1 MGRKELGE
9 VIAIMLDVMPGKI
22 SEKDIAIIM
31 VNFIVNKKMANNWP
45 LINEYIENGLVEYL
59 VSQAVEND
67 MNGQLIQDAV
77 KDAND
82 FLEGIVN
89 GAG

>member
-1 MGRKELGE
+1 MDRKELGE

-22 SEKDIAIIM
+22 SDKDISIIM
-31 VNFIVNKKMANNWP
+31 VNFIINKKMANHWP
-45 LINEYIENGLVEYL
+45 AINGYIENGLVEYL
-59 VSQAVEND
+59 VSKAIEND

-89 GAG
+89 DAG

>member
-1 MGRKELGE
+1 MNRKELGE
-9 VIAIMLDVMPGKI
+9 VIAIMLDVMPGNI
-22 SEKDIAIIM
+22 SEKDISIIM
-31 VNFIVNKKMANNWP
+31 VNFIINKKMANHWP
-45 LINEYIENGLVEYL
+45 LINEYIENGLVQYL

-89 GAG
+89 GV

>member
-45 LINEYIENGLVEYL
+45 AINGYIENGLVEYL
-59 VSQAVEND
+59 VSKAIEND

>member
-1 MGRKELGE
+1 MDREGLGE
-9 VIAIMLDVMPGKI
+9 VIAIMLDVMPGNI
-22 SEKDIAIIM
+22 SEKDISIIM
-31 VNFIVNKKMANNWP
+31 VNFIINKKMANHWP

-59 VSQAVEND
+59 VSKAVEND

-82 FLEGIVN
+82 FLKGIVN
-89 GAG
+89 ET

>member
-1 MGRKELGE
+1 MNREELGE

-22 SEKDIAIIM
+22 SDKDISIII
-31 VNFIVNKKMANNWP
+31 VNFMINKKMANHWP
-45 LINEYIENGLVEYL
+45 VINGYIENGLVEYL
-59 VSQAVEND
+59 VSKAVEND
-67 MNGQLIQDAV
+67 MNSQLVQDAV

-89 GAG
+89 DV

>member
-22 SEKDIAIIM
+22 SDKDIAIIM
-31 VNFIVNKKMANNWP
+31 VNFIVNKKMANHWP
-45 LINEYIENGLVEYL
+45 AINGYIENGLVEYL
-59 VSQAVEND
+59 VSKAIEND

-89 GAG
+89 DV

>member
-1 MGRKELGE
+1 MNRKELSE

-22 SEKDIAIIM
+22 SDKDIAIIM
-31 VNFIVNKKMANNWP
+31 VNFIVNKKMANHWP
-45 LINEYIENGLVEYL
+45 AINGYIENGLVEYL
-59 VSQAVEND
+59 VSKAIEND

-89 GAG
+89 DV

>member
-1 MGRKELGE
+1 MDREGLGE

-22 SEKDIAIIM
+22 SEKDISIIM
-31 VNFIVNKKMANNWP
+31 VNFIINKKMANHWP
-45 LINEYIENGLVEYL
+45 LINEYIENGLVQYL

-82 FLEGIVN
+82 FLKGIVN
-89 GAG
+89 ET

>member
-1 MGRKELGE
+1 MNREELGE
-9 VIAIMLDVMPGKI
+9 VVAIMLDTMPNNI
-22 SEKDIAIIM
+22 SEKDIAIII
-31 VNFIVNKKMANNWP
+31 VNFIINKKMANHWP
-45 LINEYIENGLVEYL
+45 IINECIENGLVDFL

-77 KDAND
+77 QDADD

>member
-1 MGRKELGE
+1 MDREGLGE
-9 VIAIMLDVMPGKI
+9 VIAIMLDVMPGNI
-22 SEKDIAIIM
+22 SEKDISIIM
-31 VNFIVNKKMANNWP
+31 VNFIINKKMANHWP

-82 FLEGIVN
+82 FLKGICN
-89 GAG
+89 GT

>member
-1 MGRKELGE
+1 MNRKELGE

-22 SEKDIAIIM
+22 SDKDISIIM
-31 VNFIVNKKMANNWP
+31 VNFIINKKMANHWP

-77 KDAND
+77 QDADD

-89 GAG
+89 DAG

>member
-1 MGRKELGE
+1 MDREGLGE
-9 VIAIMLDVMPGKI
+9 VIAIMLDVMPGNI
-22 SEKDIAIIM
+22 SEKDISIIM
-31 VNFIVNKKMANNWP
+31 VNFIINKKMANHWP

-82 FLEGIVN
+82 FLKGICN

>member
-1 MGRKELGE
+1 MNRKELGE

-22 SEKDIAIIM
+22 SDKDISIIM
-31 VNFIVNKKMANNWP
+31 VNFIINKKMANHWP
-45 LINEYIENGLVEYL
+45 AINGYIENGLVEYL
-59 VSQAVEND
+59 VSKAIEND
-67 MNGQLIQDAV
+67 MNGEVSQDAV

-89 GAG
+89 DV

>member
-1 MGRKELGE
+1 MDREGLGE
-9 VIAIMLDVMPGKI
+9 VIAIMLDVMPGNI
-22 SEKDIAIIM
+22 SEKDISIIM
-31 VNFIVNKKMANNWP
+31 VNFIINKKMANHWP

-82 FLEGIVN
+82 FLKGIVN
-89 GAG
+89 GV

>member
-1 MGRKELGE
+1 MNREELGE

-22 SEKDIAIIM
+22 SDKDISIII
-31 VNFIVNKKMANNWP
+31 VNFMINKKMANHWP
-45 LINEYIENGLVEYL
+45 VINGYIENGLVEYL
-59 VSQAVEND
+59 VSKAIEND

-89 GAG
+89 ET

>member
-1 MGRKELGE
+1 MDREGLGE
-9 VIAIMLDVMPGKI
+9 VIAIMLDVMPGNI
-22 SEKDIAIIM
+22 SEKDISIIM
-31 VNFIVNKKMANNWP
+31 VNFIINKKMANHWP

-59 VSQAVEND
+59 VSKAVEND

-89 GAG
+89 GT

>member
-1 MGRKELGE
+1 MDREGLGE
-9 VIAIMLDVMPGKI
+9 VIAIMLDVMPGNI
-22 SEKDIAIIM
+22 SEKDISIIM
-31 VNFIVNKKMANNWP
+31 VNFIINKKMANHWP

-82 FLEGIVN
+82 FLKGIVN
-89 GAG
+89 ET

>member
-1 MGRKELGE
+1 MNRKELGE

-22 SEKDIAIIM
+22 SDKDISIIM
-31 VNFIVNKKMANNWP
+31 VNFIINKKMANHWP
-45 LINEYIENGLVEYL
+45 LINEYIENGLVEFL
-59 VSQAVEND
+59 VSKAVEND

-77 KDAND
+77 QDADD

>member
-1 MGRKELGE
+1 MDREGLGE
-9 VIAIMLDVMPGKI
+9 VIAIMLDVMPGNI
-22 SEKDIAIIM
+22 SEKDISIIM
-31 VNFIVNKKMANNWP
+31 VNFIINKKMANHWP
-45 LINEYIENGLVEYL
+45 LINEYIENGLVQYL

-82 FLEGIVN
+82 FLKGIVN
-89 GAG
+89 ET

>member
-1 MGRKELGE
+1 MDREGLGE

-22 SEKDIAIIM
+22 SEKDISIIM
-31 VNFIVNKKMANNWP
+31 VNFIINKKMANHWP

-82 FLEGIVN
+82 FLKGIVN
-89 GAG
+89 ET

>member
-1 MGRKELGE
+1 MNRKELGE

-22 SEKDIAIIM
+22 SDKDISIIM
-31 VNFIVNKKMANNWP
+31 VNFIINKKMANHWP

-82 FLEGIVN
+82 FLKGICN
-89 GAG
+89 GT

>member
-1 MGRKELGE
+1 MNCKELGE

-22 SEKDIAIIM
+22 SDKDISIIM
-31 VNFIVNKKMANNWP
+31 VNFIINKKMANHWP
-45 LINEYIENGLVEYL
+45 AINGYIENGLVEYL

-89 GAG
+89 GV

>member
-1 MGRKELGE
+1 MDREGLGE

-22 SEKDIAIIM
+22 SEKDISIIM
-31 VNFIVNKKMANNWP
+31 VNFIINKKMANHWP

-82 FLEGIVN
+82 FLEGICN
-89 GAG
+89 GT

>member
-1 MGRKELGE
+1 MDRKELGE

-22 SEKDIAIIM
+22 SDKDISIIM
-31 VNFIVNKKMANNWP
+31 VNFIINKKMANHWP
-45 LINEYIENGLVEYL
+45 AINGYIENGLVEYL
-59 VSQAVEND
+59 VSKAIEND

-89 GAG
+89 ET